1 MTDRRLFASITV
13 PLPGT
18 FADDARIALAVGG
31 EIEKLKAA
39 LTKHGIAAEIEEKTV
54 TVRPKKAEKVWEWPL
69 EAPGQGVAPES
80 LAIATLPPAPVELD
94 HVVGQPTEREAPD
107 VPPAPST
114 IPPWAR

>member
-1 MTDRRLFASITV
+1 MTDRRLFASITI

-18 FADDARIALAVGG
+18 FADDARITLAVGG

-54 TVRPKKAEKVWEWPL
+54 TARPKKAERVADA
-69 EAPGQGVAPES
+69 APVARGHEDNGIVADVPPVAPR
-80 LAIATLPPAPVELD
+80 D
-94 HVVGQPTEREAPD
+94 QQPTEREAPD

>member
-54 TVRPKKAEKVWEWPL
+54 TVRPKKAAAEPL
-69 EAPGQGVAPES
+69 GTLGQSVVPES
-80 LAIATLPPAPVELD
+80 LAIAMLPPAPVEPD
-94 HVVGQPTEREAPD
+94 HVVGQPTERDAPD
-107 VPPAPST
+107 VPPAAST